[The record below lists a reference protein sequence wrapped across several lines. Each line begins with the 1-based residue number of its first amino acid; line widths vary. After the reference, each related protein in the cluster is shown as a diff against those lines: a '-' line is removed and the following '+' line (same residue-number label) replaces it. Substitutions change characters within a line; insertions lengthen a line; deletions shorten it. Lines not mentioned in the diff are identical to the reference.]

1 MANGLMSGL
10 REFGENFVL
19 SAGTQIAKN
28 IQEQSKQDKADIL
41 TQTKLLRTT
50 IAKNKAADAKIQK
63 NIFFHILKIYLIADM
78 MIVFQ
83 MLLEVLII

>member
-19 SAGTQIAKN
+19 SAGTKIAKN

-41 TQTKLLRTT
+41 TQTKLLRST
-50 IAKNKAADAKIQK
+50 IAKNKTADAKIQK
-63 NIFFHILKIYLIADM
+63 NIKIECVPALKKIQRVM
-78 MIVFQ
+78 P
-83 MLLEVLII
+83 LLLGQD

>member
-41 TQTKLLRTT
+41 TQTKLLRST

-63 NIFFHILKIYLIADM
+63 NITNQANTLLTLTPRQPQKIH
-78 MIVFQ
+78 
-83 MLLEVLII
+83 